1 LEHAPLV
8 GSQLPAVWQASLAV
22 QVTAVPAHVPPA
34 HESPV
39 VQGLPSLQ
47 LVPSGA
53 VAVEQVPVDGLQ
65 VPGTW
70 HWPLA
75 VQTTGLLPVHVP
87 PAHA

>member
-1 LEHAPLV
+1 
-8 GSQLPAVWQASLAV
+8 
-22 QVTAVPAHVPPA
+22 
-34 HESPV
+34 

-75 VQTTGLLPVHVP
+75 VHATGLLPVHVP